1 MMAVY
6 EIHYGRPRFPPAAPQ
21 EKKKEAVIV
30 LFTRLDT
37 RRGDRAGCHFNQPP
51 FFISYRVINMRNEK
65 RKEEMS
71 RREDEWIEFERLEP
85 GCGTVMHRVCVRV
98 AGWMLV
104 AYLFKKK
111 KEKKKE
117 R

>member
-6 EIHYGRPRFPPAAPQ
+6 EIHYGRPRFLPAALQ
-21 EKKKEAVIV
+21 KKKAIIV

-37 RRGDRAGCHFNQPP
+37 RKGDQAGCHFNQPP

-65 RKEEMS
+65 GKEEMS

-85 GCGTVMHRVCVRV
+85 GCGTVMHRVCACCRLD
-98 AGWMLV
+98 AC

-111 KEKKKE
+111 KKRQKTE

>member
-6 EIHYGRPRFPPAAPQ
+6 EIHYGRPRFLPAAPQ
-21 EKKKEAVIV
+21 KKKANIV

-65 RKEEMS
+65 GREEMS

-85 GCGTVMHRVCVRV
+85 GCGTVMHRVCV

-104 AYLFKKK
+104 AYLLKKK
-111 KEKKKE
+111 HRKMSMHAY
-117 R
+117 